1 MANIILK
8 NPDRK
13 IGNIDYYG
21 VSSVSNI
28 LKVDPITV
36 RSYIKRDYIKG
47 IKIGAS
53 WYISGE
59 NLEFFIIN
67 GKLKTRKDMS
77 FQDYK
82 VAESDFLAR
91 LESNLKR
98 AKKQIE
104 KYRKV
109 RSPLVTEN
117 LIRRYEEL
125 KQALEEYRKNKM
137 TQKDYDTII

>member
-1 MANIILK
+1 MANVILK
-8 NPDRK
+8 KPDRK
-13 IGNIDYYG
+13 IGNIKYYDVG
-21 VSSVSNI
+21 SVSNI

-36 RSYIKRDYIKG
+36 RSYIKRDYIRG

-67 GKLKTRKDMS
+67 GKLKARKDMS

-82 VAESDFLAR
+82 IAEEGFLAR
-91 LESNLKR
+91 LESNIKK

-104 KYRKV
+104 KYRKM
-109 RSPLVTEN
+109 RTAYETAN
-117 LIRRYEEL
+117 LIRKYEEL
-125 KQALEEYRKNKM
+125 KQALEEYQKNKM
-137 TQKDYDTII
+137 TQRDFDTLI